1 MDNRKLIVLFSFLLK
16 TIFLIGSW
24 VMFILSE
31 NEVISYKINVLWR
44 DINEYTLYVLVPLT
58 IFEIIKLKIRPIIFS
73 ALCIIT
79 SFLLTQSITA
89 DGTRL
94 NIWLATW

>member
-1 MDNRKLIVLFSFLLK
+1 
-16 TIFLIGSW
+16 
-24 VMFILSE
+24 MFILSK

-44 DINEYTLYVLVPLT
+44 DINEYTFYVLVPLS
-58 IFEIIKLKIRPIIFS
+58 IIEIIKLKIRPLILT

-79 SFLLTQSITA
+79 SFLLTQSISA

-94 NIWLATW
+94 NIWLSTYGGNVIRANSTNTL